1 VNLAPLRGIQED
13 EMTRYR
19 SISRLI
25 LAAVVVLGV
34 TRPALAGPPLVCFPF
49 EIGTAASLPWTTGA
63 NYKGMRPDYDVS
75 RLSADTIALLTPS
88 TPVIVRMETLRR
100 AALYGTTNE
109 QAARALLD
117 ALVARAK
124 ASNRGSDATLA
135 EFDAGYLIET
145 FRQTAPIASHTAA
158 MVKDLDGYTMVR
170 HSLDARHG
178 DPAVAFAAALITS
191 GGKGDHAEHVRVA
204 KAGANADMLL
214 ARNIDHVGP

>member
-1 VNLAPLRGIQED
+1 
-13 EMTRYR
+13 MTRYR
-19 SISRLI
+19 ALFRLI
-25 LAAVVVLGV
+25 VAAVVVVGV
-34 TRPALAGPPLVCFPF
+34 ARPALAGPPLVCFPF
-49 EIGTAASLPWTTGA
+49 EIGPAASLPWNLGA
-63 NYKGMRPDYDVS
+63 NYKGMRPDYDVT
-75 RLSADTIALLTPS
+75 RLSSDTIALLTPS

-124 ASNRGSDATLA
+124 ASSRSSDASVA

-145 FRQTAPIASHTAA
+145 YRQTAPVAAFTAA
-158 MVKDLDGYTMVR
+158 MVKDLDGYAMVR

-178 DPAVAFAAALITS
+178 DPAMAFAAALITS
-191 GGKGDHAEHVRVA
+191 GGKGDHAEHVRAA

-214 ARNIDHVGP
+214 ARNIDHVRP